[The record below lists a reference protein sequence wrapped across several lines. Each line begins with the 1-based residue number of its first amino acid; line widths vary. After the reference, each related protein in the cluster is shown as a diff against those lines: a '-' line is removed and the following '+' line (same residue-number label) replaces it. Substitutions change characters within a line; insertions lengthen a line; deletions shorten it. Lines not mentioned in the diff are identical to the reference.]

1 MDMDGLK
8 SFACT
13 FIDSNSALL
22 NDLSQEVWRNPE
34 LSNEEFKAHDY
45 LTDLLESAGFNVQR
59 NYILETGFK
68 ATFVKGDPSAAPN
81 IAFLCEYD
89 ALPGIGHACGHNL
102 IAEVGIGAAL
112 AVKAALESSDRIGG
126 SVRSK

>member
-1 MDMDGLK
+1 MDMVGLK
-8 SFACT
+8 SSACM
-13 FIDSNSALL
+13 FIDSNSELL

-45 LTDLLESAGFNVQR
+45 LTDFLQNTGFNVQR

-68 ATFVKGDPSAAPN
+68 ATFVKGDPSAAPSV
-81 IAFLCEYD
+81 AFICEYD

-112 AVKAALESSDRIGG
+112 AVKAALENTDRISGL
-126 SVRSK
+126 VRSK